1 MISIIIPTHNRIV
14 SLKQCIDSIV
24 SQYYE
29 GLEIIIIDDCSSDG
43 TGAWL
48 KEQFTSHPF
57 VQIILNAKN
66 EGVNYSRNRGIE
78 LASKPYILFIDS
90 DDSMVTGS
98 LQFVK
103 KTIEDNSTTTHFLFL
118 VSDRI
123 TEFNTMTKSRKVG
136 YADWVSGRVSGDF
149 THVISSK
156 IMKQYLFFEQFRMYE
171 HLNWL
176 RLKKT
181 TSPQQMIPFVVA
193 DRERNRADCLTNA
206 MKLRD
211 VSVIKSKFESERIF
225 YSMYYA
231 DLREHNPRSLSNQ
244 LLEAIALGTAC
255 NQKKESRSLVQY
267 AHKFHVRLLSGI
279 ILQLPSS
286 FIKYGIIRYS
296 AYKAKK
302 ADLRA

>member
-1 MISIIIPTHNRIV
+1 MISIIIPAYNRLA
-14 SLKQCIDSIV
+14 SLKQCINSIV

-29 GLEIIIIDDCSSDG
+29 GLEIIVIDDCSSDG

-48 KEQFTSHPF
+48 KEQYSNHSFIRI
-57 VQIILNAKN
+57 VLNAKN
-66 EGVNYSRNRGIE
+66 KGVNYSRNRGIE

-90 DDSMVTGS
+90 DDSMVAGS
-98 LQFVK
+98 LQYVK
-103 KTIEDNSTTTHFLFL
+103 RAIEKNPTTTHFLFL

-123 TEFNTMTKSRKVG
+123 TEFNSMTKSRRVW
-136 YADWVSGRVSGDF
+136 YSDWVSGRVNGDF

-176 RLKKT
+176 RVKKT
-181 TSPQQMIPFVVA
+181 TSPQQMIPIVVA
-193 DRERNRADCLTNA
+193 DRERNRADCLTNT

-211 VSVIKSKFESERIF
+211 VNVIKSKFEAEKIY

-255 NQKKESRSLVQY
+255 NQNKESRLLVQY
-267 AHKFHVRLLSGI
+267 ASKFHVRFLSGI
-279 ILQLPSS
+279 ILQLPPS
-286 FIKYGIIRYS
+286 FIKYGIIKYS
-296 AYKAKK
+296 AYKSRKVN
-302 ADLRA
+302 

>member
-1 MISIIIPTHNRIV
+1 MISIIIPAYNRIA

-48 KEQFTSHPF
+48 KEQFSTHPF
-57 VQIILNAKN
+57 IRIILNAKN
-66 EGVNYSRNRGIE
+66 KGVNYSRNRGIE

-90 DDSMVTGS
+90 DDSMVAGS
-98 LQFVK
+98 LQYV
-103 KTIEDNSTTTHFLFL
+103 TREIEKNPTTTHFLFL

-123 TEFNTMTKSRKVG
+123 TEFNTMTKSRRVW
-136 YADWVSGRVSGDF
+136 YSDWVSGRVNGDF

-176 RLKKT
+176 RVKKT
-181 TSPQQMIPFVVA
+181 TSPQQMIPIVVA

-211 VSVIKSKFESERIF
+211 VNVIKSKFEAEKIY

-255 NQKKESRSLVQY
+255 NQKEESRLLVQY
-267 AHKFHVRLLSGI
+267 ASKFHVRFLSGI

-286 FIKYGIIRYS
+286 FIKYGIIKYS
-296 AYKAKK
+296 AYKSRK
-302 ADLRA
+302 AN

>member
-1 MISIIIPTHNRIV
+1 MISIIIPAFNRIE
-14 SLKQCIDSIV
+14 SLKLCINSIV
-24 SQYYE
+24 SQYFE

-48 KEQFTSHPF
+48 KEQFSTHPF
-57 VQIILNAKN
+57 IRIILNAKN
-66 EGVNYSRNRGIE
+66 KGVNYSRNRGIE

-90 DDSMVTGS
+90 DDTMTAGS
-98 LQFVK
+98 LQKVK
-103 KTIEDNSTTTHFLFL
+103 QSIKENPTTSHFLFL

-123 TEFNTMTKSRKVG
+123 SEFKTMVRTRKIW
-136 YADWVSGRVSGDF
+136 YSDWVSGQVNGDF

-156 IMKQYLFFEQFRMYE
+156 IMKQFLFFEQFRMYE

-176 RLKKT
+176 RVKKT
-181 TSPQQMIPFVVA
+181 TSPQQMVPIVVA

-211 VSVIKSKFESERIF
+211 VSVIKSKFEAEKIF

-255 NQKKESRSLVQY
+255 NQKAESRLLVQY
-267 AHKFHVRLLSGI
+267 AHKFHVRFLSGI

-286 FIKYGIIRYS
+286 FIKYGIIKYS

-302 ADLRA
+302 LV

>member
-1 MISIIIPTHNRIV
+1 MISIIIPTYNRIA
-14 SLKQCIDSIV
+14 SLMQCIDSIV

-43 TGAWL
+43 TGTWL
-48 KEQFTSHPF
+48 KEQYATHSFIR
-57 VQIILNAKN
+57 IILNAKN
-66 EGVNYSRNRGIE
+66 KGVNYSRNRGIE
-78 LASKPYILFIDS
+78 LASKSFILFIDS
-90 DDSMVTGS
+90 DDTLVAGS
-98 LQFVK
+98 LRNVK
-103 KTIEDNSTTTHFLFL
+103 KAIEEYPTTTHFLFL

-123 TEFNTMTKSRKVG
+123 SEFNTITKPGKVW
-136 YADWVSGRVSGDF
+136 YSDWVSGQVNGDF
-149 THVISSK
+149 THVIRSG

-176 RLKKT
+176 RVKKT
-181 TSPQQMIPFVVA
+181 TSPQQMVPIVVA

-211 VSVIKSKFESERIF
+211 VSVIKSKFEAEKIY

-231 DLREHNPRSLSNQ
+231 DLREHNPRSLSSQ

-255 NQKKESRSLVQY
+255 NQRAESRLLIQY
-267 AHKFHVRLLSGI
+267 AHKFHVRFLSGI

-286 FIKYGIIRYS
+286 FIKYGIIKYS

-302 ADLRA
+302 QV